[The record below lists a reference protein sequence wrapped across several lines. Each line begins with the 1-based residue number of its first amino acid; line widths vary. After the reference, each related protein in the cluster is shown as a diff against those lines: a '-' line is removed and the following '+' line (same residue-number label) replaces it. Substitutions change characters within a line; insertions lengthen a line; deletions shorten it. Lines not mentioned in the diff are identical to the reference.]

1 MDNYSDLF
9 SQHEPDPLLR
19 ELNGNIL
26 WYWKPM
32 DPNDKRMGCVSNAPF
47 EACDR
52 IKTLER
58 ELAEERHSREVAAKH
73 AWRFSDALHKIKDMK
88 PDPEFGMVPID
99 TAREVARRALEGKE

>member
-1 MDNYSDLF
+1 MTDDLVKR
-9 SQHEPDPLLR
+9 LR
-19 ELNGNIL
+19 EL
-26 WYWKPM
+26 M
-32 DPNDKRMGCVSNAPF
+32 NDDDTEMLAW
-47 EACDR
+47 EAADR
-52 IKTLER
+52 IEILER